1 MKSLIARI
9 SISAIITAIV
19 GYSWWYIFVPA
30 INIFDYGF
38 LWLLSV
44 MAIVFFT
51 CMALSADD
59 DDSAKSIA
67 GWSIA
72 GLVMF
77 FVVMFMILPFFG
89 SEFVRAKDYSK
100 IISVKTK
107 DFNKDFPESNV
118 DQLALLSKTSA
129 KNIGNSYLGTIDK
142 VSQFNVS
149 DEYRQITINQKPYR
163 VSPLEY
169 ASMVRWYNNCK
180 TGIEY
185 YVKVNQT
192 TGKAEL
198 VHLKKGMRY
207 TASSYFGDD
216 VMRKLRRNHMT
227 TIFKDPSFEVD
238 DEGNPWYV
246 ATTYKRKFGY
256 GPLDPNG
263 VILLDPISGNSKFYK
278 LKDVPKWVDRVYGAH
293 DVIDCINWHYGLA
306 NGFWNTVFSK
316 TNIKKTTVDDSDEE
330 DAEDTTYISIGD
342 DIYLYTGLTSI
353 NSDSSNL
360 GFVLTNLR
368 TRETVFYALPSAT
381 ESRAR
386 KSAEG
391 AVQEKKYDANSP
403 ILVKI
408 KGQSYYLSSLEDS
421 GNLVKAYALVN
432 AEDFQQV
439 FVSSNIKDL
448 IAQVS
453 GNKSDNETSEKTDD
467 STKMSGQIA
476 DIKTQVVDGT
486 TIYYI
491 KVNDAI
497 YKIKADDDTLD
508 KLPFIAVGQTI
519 TANVK
524 ANNYLTNIDLQ

>member
-1 MKSLIARI
+1 MKILITRI
-9 SISAIITAIV
+9 SISAILTAIV

-38 LWLLSV
+38 LWLLIV

-77 FVVMFMILPFFG
+77 FVVMFMVLPFFG

-100 IISVKTK
+100 IISVKNK
-107 DFNKDFPESNV
+107 DFSKDFPESNV

-169 ASMVRWYNNCK
+169 ASMVRWYNNRK
-180 TGIEY
+180 EGIEY
-185 YVKVNQT
+185 YIKVNQT

-207 TASSYFGDD
+207 TASSYFSDD

-246 ATTYKRKFGY
+246 ATTYKRKFW
-256 GPLDPNG
+256 L
-263 VILLDPISGNSKFYK
+263 
-278 LKDVPKWVDRVYGAH
+278 W
-293 DVIDCINWHYGLA
+293 
-306 NGFWNTVFSK
+306 
-316 TNIKKTTVDDSDEE
+316 TT
-330 DAEDTTYISIGD
+330 
-342 DIYLYTGLTSI
+342 
-353 NSDSSNL
+353 
-360 GFVLTNLR
+360 
-368 TRETVFYALPSAT
+368 
-381 ESRAR
+381 
-386 KSAEG
+386 
-391 AVQEKKYDANSP
+391 
-403 ILVKI
+403 
-408 KGQSYYLSSLEDS
+408 
-421 GNLVKAYALVN
+421 
-432 AEDFQQV
+432 
-439 FVSSNIKDL
+439 
-448 IAQVS
+448 
-453 GNKSDNETSEKTDD
+453 
-467 STKMSGQIA
+467 
-476 DIKTQVVDGT
+476 
-486 TIYYI
+486 
-491 KVNDAI
+491 
-497 YKIKADDDTLD
+497 
-508 KLPFIAVGQTI
+508 
-519 TANVK
+519 
-524 ANNYLTNIDLQ
+524 

>member
-1 MKSLIARI
+1 MKSLITRI
-9 SISAIITAIV
+9 SVSAIITAII

-89 SEFVRAKDYSK
+89 SEFVRARDYSK

-169 ASMVRWYNNCK
+169 ASMIRWYNNRK

-185 YVKVNQT
+185 YI
-192 TGKAEL
+192 
-198 VHLKKGMRY
+198 
-207 TASSYFGDD
+207 S
-216 VMRKLRRNHMT
+216 
-227 TIFKDPSFEVD
+227 
-238 DEGNPWYV
+238 
-246 ATTYKRKFGY
+246 Y

-278 LKDVPKWVDRVYGAH
+278 LKDVPKWVDRVYSAS
-293 DVIDCINWHYGLA
+293 DVIDRINWHYGLA
-306 NGFWNTVFSK
+306 NGFWNTIFSK
-316 TNIKKTTVDDSDEE
+316 SNIKKTTVDYGDDS
-330 DAEDTTYISIGD
+330 AEDSTYISIGD

-368 TRETVFYALPSAT
+368 TRETAFYPLPSAT
-381 ESRAR
+381 ERRAR

-403 ILVKI
+403 ILVKLN
-408 KGQSYYLSSLEDS
+408 GQSYYLSSLEDN

-439 FVSSNIKDL
+439 KVSSDIKDL
-448 IAQVS
+448 IAQVTT
-453 GNKSDNETSEKTDD
+453 KSSDQKTSKD
-467 STKMSGQIA
+467 SKGLSEISGQIS

-486 TIYYI
+486 TIYYV
-491 KVNDAI
+491 KVNDTI
-497 YKIKADDDTLD
+497 YKIKADADTLD
-508 KLPFIAVGQTI
+508 KLPFIAVGQTL
-519 TANVK
+519 TASLK
-524 ANNYLTNIDLQ
+524 ENNYLYNVDLQ

>member
-1 MKSLIARI
+1 MKSLITRI
-9 SISAIITAIV
+9 SISAILTAIV

-72 GLVMF
+72 GLVGF

-149 DEYRQITINQKPYR
+149 DEYRQITIDKKPYR

-169 ASMVRWYNNCK
+169 ASMIRWYNNREN
-180 TGIEY
+180 GIQY
-185 YVKVNQT
+185 YIKVNQT
-192 TGKAEL
+192 TGKTEL

-216 VMRKLRRNHMT
+216 VMRKLRRNYMT
-227 TIFKDPSFEVD
+227 TLFKDPSFEVD

-246 ATTYKRKFGY
+246 ATTYKRKFGF

-278 LKDVPKWVDRVYGAH
+278 LKDVPKWVDRVYSAS
-293 DVIDCINWHYGLA
+293 DVIDRINWHYGYA

-316 TNIKKTTVDDSDEE
+316 SNIKKTTVDYGDDS
-330 DAEDTTYISIGD
+330 AEDSTYISIGD

-368 TRETVFYALPSAT
+368 TRETVFYPLPSAT
-381 ESRAR
+381 EKRAR

-403 ILVKI
+403 ILVKLN
-408 KGQSYYLSSLEDS
+408 GQSYYLSSLEDN

-439 FVSSNIKDL
+439 KVSSDIKDL
-448 IAQVS
+448 IAQVTT
-453 GNKSDNETSEKTDD
+453 KSADQKTSKD
-467 STKMSGQIA
+467 SKGLSEISGQIS

-486 TIYYI
+486 TIYYV
-491 KVNDAI
+491 KVNDTI
-497 YKIKADDDTLD
+497 YKIKADADTLD
-508 KLPFIAVGQTI
+508 QLPFIAVGQTI
-519 TANVK
+519 TANLK
-524 ANNYLTNIDLQ
+524 DNNYLQDVNLQ